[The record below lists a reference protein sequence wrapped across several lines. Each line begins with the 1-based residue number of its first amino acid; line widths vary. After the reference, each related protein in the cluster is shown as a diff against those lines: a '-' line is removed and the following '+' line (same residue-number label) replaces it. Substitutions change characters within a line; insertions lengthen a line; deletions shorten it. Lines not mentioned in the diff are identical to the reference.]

1 MKTDALGGRDTIRAV
16 ATTLFAMKGF
26 AATST
31 REICQ
36 EAGVTKPVLYYHF
49 GNKEHLYKEI
59 IFDAFNDYIKELDR
73 CASGEGSVTDR
84 LKRVLATI
92 FQFTMKCPDQAK
104 LAFRMV
110 FAPEEACPV
119 VNLVE
124 LAEIDEKLIEKVVEQ
139 GIKRNELEG
148 DPHQMSHALIGMV
161 RFYMMSYLVTKQPN
175 LDSVLASQIVDLL
188 VRGFG
193 KATDR

>member
-1 MKTDALGGRDTIRAV
+1 MKTDALGGRETIRAV
-16 ATTLFAMKGF
+16 ATMLFATKGF

-59 IFDAFNDYIKELDR
+59 IFDAFNDYVKELDR
-73 CASGEGSVTDR
+73 FASGDGPVTDR
-84 LKRVLATI
+84 LKHLLAAI
-92 FQFTMKCPDQAK
+92 FKYTTRRPEQAK

-119 VNLVE
+119 VNLIE
-124 LAEIDEKLIEKVVEQ
+124 LAEIDEKLIEKIVRQ
-139 GIKRNELEG
+139 GIQRDELDG
-148 DPHQMSHALIGMV
+148 DPVSISHALIGLV

-175 LDSVLASQIVDLL
+175 LDTALASQVVDLL

>member
-1 MKTDALGGRDTIRAV
+1 MKTDAVGGRDTIRAI
-16 ATTLFAMKGF
+16 ATNLFASKGF

-36 EAGVTKPVLYYHF
+36 GAGVTKPVLYYHF

-59 IFDAFNDYIKELDR
+59 IFDTFNDYVKELDR
-73 CASGEGSVTDR
+73 SASGDGPVTDR
-84 LKRVLATI
+84 LKNLLTAI
-92 FQFTMKCPDQAK
+92 FRYTTRRPEQAK

-119 VNLVE
+119 IKLIELV
-124 LAEIDEKLIEKVVEQ
+124 EIDEKLIEKIVRQ
-139 GIKRNELEG
+139 GILRNELEG
-148 DPHQMSHALIGMV
+148 DPVSMSHALIGMV
-161 RFYMMSYLVTKQPN
+161 RFYMMSYLVTQKPN
-175 LDSVLASQIVDLL
+175 LDTELASQVVDLL